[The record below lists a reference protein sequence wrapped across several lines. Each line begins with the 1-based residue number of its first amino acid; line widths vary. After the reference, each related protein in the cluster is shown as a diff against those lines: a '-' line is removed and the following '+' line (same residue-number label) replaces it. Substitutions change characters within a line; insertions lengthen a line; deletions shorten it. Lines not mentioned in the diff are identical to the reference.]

1 MRHILKDIIQHEF
14 DARIE
19 EIQEQHQQ
27 AIEEK
32 DAVIALMNDDRQDR
46 DNEIQ
51 DIKYENV
58 ALQAQ
63 TAVHKSQLQK

>member
-1 MRHILKDIIQHEF
+1 
-14 DARIE
+14 
-19 EIQEQHQQ
+19 
-27 AIEEK
+27 
-32 DAVIALMNDDRQDR
+32 MNDDRQDR

-63 TAVHKSQLQK
+63 TAVHKFQLQK